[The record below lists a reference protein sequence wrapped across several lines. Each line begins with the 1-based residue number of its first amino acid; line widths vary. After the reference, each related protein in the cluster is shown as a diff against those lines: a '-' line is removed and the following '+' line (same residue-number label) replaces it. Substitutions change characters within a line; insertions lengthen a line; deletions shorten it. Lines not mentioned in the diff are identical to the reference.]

1 MRVEKEKMEKKKE
14 KKRKK
19 SIGKMEYKRRLP
31 IGPSVNKVML
41 HSIFLPQKWVPG
53 RSDERL

>member
-1 MRVEKEKMEKKKE
+1 MRVEKEKMKK
-14 KKRKK
+14 KK
-19 SIGKMEYKRRLP
+19 SIGNMEYKRPLP
-31 IGPSVNKVML
+31 IGQSVNKVML

>member
-1 MRVEKEKMEKKKE
+1 
-14 KKRKK
+14 
-19 SIGKMEYKRRLP
+19 MEYKRRLP